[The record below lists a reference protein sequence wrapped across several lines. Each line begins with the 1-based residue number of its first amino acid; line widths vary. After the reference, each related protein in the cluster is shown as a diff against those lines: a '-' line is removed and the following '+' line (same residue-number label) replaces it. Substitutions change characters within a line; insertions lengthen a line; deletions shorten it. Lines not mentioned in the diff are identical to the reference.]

1 MKQDKTNN
9 TDRVDTKPKDIT
21 ARSLRELSVEAAL
34 LCNKIEDASESGA
47 ENVEN
52 LVKQL
57 WQVQEATE
65 SKIDNVAWIVDYLKV
80 EIDTAKKRLVAVIE
94 LHEQFIARKE
104 AQLAGIKQGLLWLH
118 ERGLIPKRNIGKERE
133 IEIRDNH
140 PKVIPKVA
148 ADHPQLPDEFRVQ
161 ELKSRLDLQAILDAH
176 KSGRDVSSFAEIQIG
191 KQVRFKFQ
199 SSRTKVKY
207 SQS

>member
-1 MKQDKTNN
+1 MQNKTINSDSVN
-9 TDRVDTKPKDIT
+9 TKLKDIT
-21 ARSLRELSVEAAL
+21 ARSLRELSLEAAL
-34 LCNKIEDASESGA
+34 LWNQIEDVSESGA

-65 SKIDNVAWIVDYLKV
+65 SKIDNIAWIVDYLKV
-80 EIDTAKKRLVAVIE
+80 EIALAKKRLDAVIE
-94 LHEQFIARKE
+94 LHEQFIAKKE

-133 IEIRDNH
+133 IEIRDNN
-140 PKVIPKVA
+140 PKVIPKVV
-148 ADHPQLPDEFRVQ
+148 ADCPELPDEFRVQ
-161 ELKSRLDLQAILDAH
+161 ELKFRLDLQAILDAH
-176 KSGRDVSSFAEIQIG
+176 KSGRDVSSFAEIQVG

-199 SSRTKVKY
+199 SSRAKVKH

>member
-1 MKQDKTNN
+1 MKQDKTIN

-21 ARSLRELSVEAAL
+21 ERSLRELSLEAAL
-34 LCNKIEDASESGA
+34 LWNQIEDASESGA

-65 SKIDNVAWIVDYLKV
+65 SKIDNIAWIVDYLKI
-80 EIDTAKKRLVAVIE
+80 EIDAAKKRLDAVIE
-94 LHEQFIARKE
+94 LHERFIARKE

-118 ERGLIPKRNIGKERE
+118 AQGLIPKRNIGKERE
-133 IEIRDNH
+133 IEIRDNN

-148 ADHPQLPDEFRVQ
+148 ADDTQLPDEFRVQ

-176 KSGRDVSSFAEIQIG
+176 KSGRDISSFAEIQIG

-199 SSRTKVKY
+199 SSRTKIKHF
-207 SQS
+207 QS

>member
-1 MKQDKTNN
+1 MKPDKAIYTSQVA
-9 TDRVDTKPKDIT
+9 TEPKDIT
-21 ARSLRELSVEAAL
+21 ERSLRELSLEAAL
-34 LCNKIEDASESGA
+34 LWDQIEDASESGT
-47 ENVEN
+47 ENIEN

-65 SKIDNVAWIVDYLKV
+65 SKIDNIAWIVDYLKI
-80 EIDTAKKRLVAVIE
+80 EIDAAKKRLDAVIE

-104 AQLAGIKQGLLWLH
+104 AQLAGIKQGLLCLH
-118 ERGLIPKRNIGKERE
+118 ERGLIPKHNIGKERE
-133 IEIRDNH
+133 IEIRDNN

-148 ADHPQLPDEFRVQ
+148 ADDSQLPDEFRVQ

-176 KSGRDVSSFAEIQIG
+176 KSGRDISSFAEIQIG

-199 SSRTKVKY
+199 SSRAKAKH